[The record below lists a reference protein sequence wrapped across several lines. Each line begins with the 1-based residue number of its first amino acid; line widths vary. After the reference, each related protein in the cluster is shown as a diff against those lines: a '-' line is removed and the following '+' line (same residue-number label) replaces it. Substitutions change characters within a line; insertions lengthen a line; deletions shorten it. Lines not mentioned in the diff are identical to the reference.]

1 MDDFFSVVTVTDLNF
16 RRKPDQ
22 NIELFLRFQNDV
34 LTLEKAIQ
42 TDSHNFPT
50 LTKCKYSQQYVFHS
64 LLDPKT

>member
-50 LTKCKYSQQYVFHS
+50 LTKFKYSQQYVFH
-64 LLDPKT
+64 PKT